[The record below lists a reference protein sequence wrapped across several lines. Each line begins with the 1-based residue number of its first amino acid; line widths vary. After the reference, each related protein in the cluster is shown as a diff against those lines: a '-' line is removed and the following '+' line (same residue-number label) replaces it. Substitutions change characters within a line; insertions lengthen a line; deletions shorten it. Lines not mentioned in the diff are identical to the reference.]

1 MTKKGR
7 KFSKYLVYYFDN
19 LPFENTS
26 KYYSSSSIHR
36 RVVLDKLMG
45 NFESCKRRLNA
56 VKRRLDSLMTA
67 QS

>member
-1 MTKKGR
+1 MRYLGVDVTK
-7 KFSKYLVYYFDN
+7 N
-19 LPFENTS
+19 
-26 KYYSSSSIHR
+26 YSSSSIHR

-56 VKRRLDSLMTA
+56 VKRRLDSLMAA

>member
-1 MTKKGR
+1 MR
-7 KFSKYLVYYFDN
+7 YLGVDVAKN
-19 LPFENTS
+19 
-26 KYYSSSSIHR
+26 YSSSSIHR

-56 VKRRLDSLMTA
+56 VKRRLDSLMAA